1 MRASIVMNQS
11 AGPDTTEHRKAQ
23 ETLQRL
29 AEIHRLALDAADMG
43 TWDYDLLSDRFFGDD
58 RCREVFGVPH
68 VESLRVDQLRE
79 IIHPEDLDRVERSVQ
94 EALSPL
100 LDGRYSAEYRI
111 LWPDGSMHWV
121 HARGQVSFEGEGE
134 ARKPVRFTGLVM
146 DFTDRK
152 TVEGRL
158 VNNEKR
164 LQQFIGAMD
173 EIVFEFDSE
182 GRYLNVWSENEDLLK
197 LPRQELLGRRVEE
210 IIPQELAERLFEV
223 FKQVRITSRPI
234 TFEYPMEV
242 IGDRRWFLARVALV
256 SPVDGEEP
264 TFSFLARD
272 ITNRKELE
280 ERLQEAER
288 KFHGIF
294 DDSLQFFGLLSTSGK
309 LMAVNRT
316 ACDFFEIEEWE
327 VVGKPFWDTPWW
339 THSPDLQ
346 KKLRQAI
353 KDAAQG
359 ECIRFETTH
368 VGLNCNE
375 LVVDFSLKPFLD
387 DSGKVELLIAEGHDI
402 SARKRAEEEL
412 RFAHRQLQEIVE
424 FLPDATFVIDRDKKV
439 IAWNRA
445 IEEMTGVCKE
455 EILGQGDNAYAQTLY
470 GKASPTLIDLI
481 DRPLAELGKHFE
493 AVHKKGTN
501 ICVEQFLPTVYGGKG
516 AYVWATASKLCDPQ
530 GNLVAVIETIRDI
543 TERKQAE
550 EDLQEANRELEAF
563 VHTISHDLRTPLT
576 AIIGFAQLVKVMY
589 EDRLDEQ
596 GLNMLAE
603 IEKSS
608 GRMNNMLVDLLAMAT
623 VGKIQRPAEPLDTHL
638 VAQDALATLAERI
651 TDTGVEVNIVQ
662 TLPALQLPHTHLV
675 QIFDNLIDNAVRY
688 AGRSGGPIEIGGERK
703 GERVCLYV
711 RDHGPGIPP
720 KERKL
725 IFDLFYRGSTGKKTY
740 RTGIGL
746 ATVQKIARHYG
757 GEAWVEETLGGG
769 STFWV
774 EITDKP

>member
-1 MRASIVMNQS
+1 MKKQS
-11 AGPDTTEHRKAQ
+11 TGRDTTKHRKAQ

-43 TWDYDLLSDRFFGDD
+43 TWDYDLLSGRFFGDD
-58 RCREVFGVPH
+58 RCREIFGVLH

-79 IIHPEDLDRVERSVQ
+79 IIHPEDRDRVEQSVQ

-100 LDGRYSAEYRI
+100 SDGRYSAEYRI

-121 HARGQVSFEGEGE
+121 HARGQVSFEGEDE

-152 TVEGRL
+152 TAEGRL
-158 VNNEKR
+158 VNSEKR
-164 LQQFIGAMD
+164 LQQFIGVMD

-197 LPRQELLGRRVEE
+197 LPRQKLLGRRIEE
-210 IIPQELAERLFEV
+210 VVPQETAERLFDA
-223 FKQVRITSRPI
+223 FKQVRITGRPI
-234 TFEYPMEV
+234 TFEYPLEV
-242 IGDRRWFLARVALV
+242 IGGRRWFLARVALF
-256 SPVDGEEP
+256 SPVEGEEP

-309 LMAVNRT
+309 LLAANRT
-316 ACDFFEIEEWE
+316 ACDFFEIEERE
-327 VVGKPFWDTPWW
+327 VLGKPFWETPWW
-339 THSPDLQ
+339 LHSPDRQ

-353 KDAAQG
+353 KAAAQG

-368 VGLNCNE
+368 VGSNCNE
-375 LVVDFSLKPFLD
+375 LVVDFSLKSFLD

-402 SARKRAEEEL
+402 
-412 RFAHRQLQEIVE
+412 
-424 FLPDATFVIDRDKKV
+424 
-439 IAWNRA
+439 
-445 IEEMTGVCKE
+445 
-455 EILGQGDNAYAQTLY
+455 
-470 GKASPTLIDLI
+470 
-481 DRPLAELGKHFE
+481 
-493 AVHKKGTN
+493 
-501 ICVEQFLPTVYGGKG
+501 TV
-516 AYVWATASKLCDPQ
+516 
-530 GNLVAVIETIRDI
+530 
-543 TERKQAE
+543 RKQAE
-550 EDLQEANRELEAF
+550 EYLQEANRELDAF

-576 AIIGFAQLVKVMY
+576 AIFGYAQLVKERY

-608 GRMNNMLVDLLAMAT
+608 GRMNNMLVDLLALAT
-623 VGKIQRPAEPLDTHL
+623 VGKIQRPAEPLDTNV
-638 VAQDALATLAERI
+638 VAQDTLATLAERI
-651 TDTGVEVNIVQ
+651 SSTGLKVNIVEP
-662 TLPALQLPHTHLV
+662 LPALQLPHTHLV

-703 GERVCLYV
+703 GERICLYV
-711 RDHGPGIPP
+711 RDYGPGIPP
-720 KERKL
+720 KERKR
-725 IFDLFYRGSTGKKTY
+725 IFDLFYRGSTGKKTDG
-740 RTGIGL
+740 TGIGL

>member
-1 MRASIVMNQS
+1 MKNQS
-11 AGPDTTEHRKAQ
+11 TGPDTTEHRKAQ

-43 TWDYDLLSDRFFGDD
+43 TWDYDLLSGRFFGDD
-58 RCREVFGVPH
+58 RCREIFRVPH

-79 IIHPEDLDRVERSVQ
+79 IIHPEDRDRVERSVQ

-173 EIVFEFDSE
+173 EIVFEFDCE

-210 IIPQELAERLFEV
+210 IVPQEMAERLFEV
-223 FKQVRITSRPI
+223 FKQVRITGRPI
-234 TFEYPMEV
+234 TFEYPLEV
-242 IGDRRWFLARVALV
+242 IGGRRWFLARVALV

-272 ITNRKELE
+272 ITNMKELE

-327 VVGKPFWDTPWW
+327 VVGKPFWETPWW
-339 THSPDLQ
+339 TYSPDLQ
-346 KKLRQAI
+346 KKLRHAI

-402 SARKRAEEEL
+402 
-412 RFAHRQLQEIVE
+412 
-424 FLPDATFVIDRDKKV
+424 
-439 IAWNRA
+439 
-445 IEEMTGVCKE
+445 
-455 EILGQGDNAYAQTLY
+455 
-470 GKASPTLIDLI
+470 
-481 DRPLAELGKHFE
+481 
-493 AVHKKGTN
+493 
-501 ICVEQFLPTVYGGKG
+501 
-516 AYVWATASKLCDPQ
+516 
-530 GNLVAVIETIRDI
+530 

-550 EDLQEANRELEAF
+550 EDLQEANRELDAF

-576 AIIGFAQLVKVMY
+576 AIFGYAQLVKGMY

-608 GRMNNMLVDLLAMAT
+608 GRMNNMLVDLLALAT
-623 VGKIQRPAEPLDTHL
+623 VGKIQRPAEPLDTNL
-638 VAQDALATLAERI
+638 VVQDALATLAERI
-651 TDTGVEVNIVQ
+651 SGTGVEVNIVE

-688 AGRSGGPIEIGGERK
+688 AGRSGGPIEIGGDRK

-711 RDHGPGIPP
+711 RDHGPCIPP
-720 KERKL
+720 KERKR
-725 IFDLFYRGSTGKKTY
+725 IFDLFYRGSTGKKTDG
-740 RTGIGL
+740 TGIGL